1 MSATRNIIRIDE
13 DKCNGCGLCASAC
26 AEGAIRIVDGKAKLV
41 SETYCDG
48 LGACLGECPTGAIII
63 EQREAAAFD
72 PEAVERYLATQP
84 AAAPAPH
91 HPPAAPRPT
100 AAGHGGHAGCPGSMA
115 RFLTPAADE
124 TPAAAPAVT
133 AAAGTPSR
141 LRQWPVQLHLV
152 PAHAPFWENADVLI
166 AADCT
171 AFACGGF
178 HEQLLKG
185 RRLVIACPK
194 LDDKDGYLEKL
205 TAILAGNEIRSVTVA
220 VMEVPCCQGLR
231 MLVEKAL
238 SGCGKVLPYRRL
250 TVKLDGS
257 VVE

>member
-1 MSATRNIIRIDE
+1 MDTVTRNIIRIDE
-13 DKCNGCGLCASAC
+13 DKCNGCGLCATAC
-26 AEGAIRIVDGKAKLV
+26 AEGAIRIVDGKARLV

-48 LGACLGECPTGAIII
+48 LGACLGECPTGAITI
-63 EQREAAAFD
+63 EPRKAAAFD
-72 PEAVERYLATQP
+72 PAAVERHLAGP
-84 AAAPAPH
+84 DAAAQRPAPAK
-91 HPPAAPRPT
+91 P
-100 AAGHGGHAGCPGSMA
+100 AGHAGHVGCPGSLA
-115 RFLTPAADE
+115 RFLAPADGDEIPAAPV
-124 TPAAAPAVT
+124 PAAMPEP
-133 AAAGTPSR
+133 TPSR

-152 PAHAPFWENADVLI
+152 PAHAPFWENADLLI

-205 TAILAGNEIRSVTVA
+205 TEIFAENNIRGVTVA

-231 MLVEKAL
+231 VLVEKAL
-238 SGCGKVLPYRRL
+238 AASGKVLPYRRL
-250 TVKLDGS
+250 TVKLDGA
-257 VVE
+257 VEE